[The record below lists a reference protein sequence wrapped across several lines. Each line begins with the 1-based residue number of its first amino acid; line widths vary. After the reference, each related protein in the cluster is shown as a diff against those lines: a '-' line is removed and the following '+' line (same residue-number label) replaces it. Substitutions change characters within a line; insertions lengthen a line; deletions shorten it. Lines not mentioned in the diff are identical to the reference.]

1 VRTRDGDLTAS
12 YHFLRLETSGK
23 GQFHC
28 LKRVRTLE
36 NNKPSRPQ
44 GLSIGIGLVFGVVLY
59 VLTNEAVWIGVGIAL
74 GAAREIR
81 SRG

>member
-1 VRTRDGDLTAS
+1 M
-12 YHFLRLETSGK
+12 
-23 GQFHC
+23 
-28 LKRVRTLE
+28 E

-44 GLSIGIGLVFGVVLY
+44 GLSIGIGLVSGMALY

-81 SRG
+81 SHS

>member
-1 VRTRDGDLTAS
+1 M
-12 YHFLRLETSGK
+12 
-23 GQFHC
+23 
-28 LKRVRTLE
+28 E

-81 SRG
+81 SRRYTVVPRLQYEKAEANRQFARQKK